1 MKKII
6 ITIGLLLFTV
16 SPMFAHYLW
25 LETDRTGNLNKK
37 QEVRVYFGEYTHG
50 VIEKVKGEDYPSVSK
65 FNLWLI
71 QPDGTKTALKST
83 AKENYYVAY
92 FTPKINGTY
101 TVALNNDNIEVLDY
115 TKWDFGIFKTH
126 YQSTAKVQ
134 VGNKISDT
142 KTLNEDGIVIKEL
155 VNKDDEIKL
164 QVLFKGKPLAK
175 NEFKIYVSDLWSK
188 TLETDENGEVS
199 FSLPWNTKYT
209 METIYEERVPG
220 TYNGKDYEFVW
231 HCATYCINN

>member
-1 MKKII
+1 MKKIL

-50 VIEKVKGEDYPSVSK
+50 VIEKVKGENYPSVSK

-71 QPDGTKTALKST
+71 HPDGKKTALKST

-92 FTPKINGTY
+92 FTPKTNGTY

-134 VGNKISDT
+134 VGNKISET

-155 VNKDDEIKL
+155 ANEDDEIKL

-188 TLETDENGEVS
+188 TLETDENGEVI